1 MGAAFVSPFI
11 GWKEAN
17 GEDTIKFIQEVA
29 TVRDN
34 YCYDTEIIV
43 AAVRNGRQIA
53 EAAVAGADIV
63 TAGLAV
69 FKDAF
74 DHPYTA
80 KGLKL
85 FQDFWD
91 KTQYE

>member
-1 MGAAFVSPFI
+1 
-11 GWKEAN
+11 
-17 GEDTIKFIQEVA
+17 
-29 TVRDN
+29 
-34 YCYDTEIIV
+34 
-43 AAVRNGRQIA
+43 
-53 EAAVAGADIV
+53 
-63 TAGLAV
+63 V

-91 KTQYE
+91 QTKYE